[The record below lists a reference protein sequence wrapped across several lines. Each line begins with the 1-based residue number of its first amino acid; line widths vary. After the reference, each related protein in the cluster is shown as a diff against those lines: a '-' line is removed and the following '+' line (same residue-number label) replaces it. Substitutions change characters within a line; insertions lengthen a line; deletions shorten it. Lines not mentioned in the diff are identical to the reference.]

1 MFVYHFGQVATLTP
15 LGPDDADDGFG
26 TGGSDDDDDEP
37 WRRGYVTPRCSP
49 EHEAGP
55 SHKAQRTA
63 EPASPPPLPPSIRPA
78 AEPPP
83 PHMHVTSR
91 TAGRFIF
98 APDPTADSPANASC
112 GWRELHE
119 WLNDEGRRVE
129 EGWVENHYRWIVWK
143 LACQQR
149 RGAAAPH
156 FSAETVLRQLRGRY
170 DGERGRSLTDKSRG
184 RSALKTVLERWPPEM
199 DHRSHMVLCIAAVDP
214 DHNYALELTDGWYS
228 AWAGCDAPLR
238 RQVERGR
245 LRVGQKLRVCFAE
258 WNGEPD
264 PDTPLWGADPATP
277 RLKLRANGTRR
288 AAPDA
293 QLGMQRTR
301 LFRVDIGSLQPD
313 GGCAPLLQ
321 VRVLRVYG
329 PLYLQKR
336 DDADDRGTWF
346 TPRGFDAAQA
356 KREQRQ
362 IERMERRAYAGGGSG
377 DGPGG
382 GDEDDDA
389 AGSPQLRTRCKWVLE
404 VADLPHDARSHRN
417 TFGVDEPD
425 EPRAT
430 VALWGDHPETLV
442 EMGLREGSCCEL
454 HCATLEEKQGQDR
467 THSSSGGRAVALK
480 VKNAGSIVPFQ
491 SAAAM
496 AAGKG
501 RNHVCELPGHLRR
514 AYMPLGGLA
523 SLQGQQHGSKLTGGL
538 LPGPQF
544 DTVGILVCAG
554 VVSDT
559 RWEGRQ
565 QQQLWLADDSNSLL
579 CVVWT
584 FGAAEL
590 ALASKVSI
598 FEPLSVRNARY
609 VTRSR
614 FQPTP
619 GSEHL
624 APDGAIEC
632 HMCEAD
638 VLSAYYPAELCT
650 GNLEGAT
657 HLKEHVARLR
667 EAKAGLGLHLAQL
680 AHIAADIIRGY
691 IQPVTPNQPV
701 SPVQHLPIVVPPP
714 LPLQPRQIYQN
725 APPPWPSAYQPKPPH
740 QQPLPPQP
748 YPPGQQQPCQP
759 QSSHHL
765 PQLQPHQHQPPL
777 QMPAAPQQHPLPQR
791 QQLERER
798 QEGAD
803 SVLQGI
809 VLKFISSQPDGAS
822 VQDAVKHCLS
832 LGAASD
838 ALVVQRVVDQLA
850 SEVQIYCDDKNRMRP
865 L

>member
-1 MFVYHFGQVATLTP
+1 MLVVCPSSSFTAPP
-15 LGPDDADDGFG
+15 LGPDDADDGFD
-26 TGGSDDDDDEP
+26 TGGDDDDDDEP
-37 WRRGYVTPRCSP
+37 WRRGYVTPRGSP
-49 EHEAGP
+49 QLEAGP
-55 SHKAQRTA
+55 SRKSQRTGE
-63 EPASPPPLPPSIRPA
+63 EPALPLPPPPPPPIQSA

-83 PHMHVTSR
+83 PHVHVTSR
-91 TAGRFIF
+91 TASRFTF
-98 APDPTADSPANASC
+98 APDPTAESPANASC

-149 RGAAAPH
+149 RGAAAPR
-156 FSAETVLRQLRGRY
+156 FSAETVLRQLRDRY
-170 DGERGRSLTDKSRG
+170 EAERVDKSRG

-199 DHRSHMVLCIAAVDP
+199 DHKSHMVLCIAAVDP

-238 RQVERGR
+238 RQIERGR
-245 LRVGQKLRVCFAE
+245 LRVGQKLRLCFAE

-264 PDTPLWGADPATP
+264 SDTPLWSADPATP
-277 RLKLRANGTRR
+277 RMKLRANSTRR

-293 QLGMQRTR
+293 QLGMQRAR

-329 PLYLQKR
+329 PLYLQKS

-346 TPRGFDAAQA
+346 TRRGFDAAQA
-356 KREQRQ
+356 KREQRH
-362 IERMERRAYAGGGSG
+362 IERMERRAYDGGGNG
-377 DGPGG
+377 DGSGG
-382 GDEDDDA
+382 GNEDDDQ

-404 VADLPHDARSHRN
+404 VADLPHDVRSRRDAH
-417 TFGVDEPD
+417 GVDEPD

-430 VALWGDHPETLV
+430 VALWGDDPGTLV

-454 HCATLEEKQGQDR
+454 HCALLEERQGHDR

-480 VKNAGSIVPFQ
+480 VKAARNILPFQ
-491 SAAAM
+491 SAAAK

-501 RNHVCELPGHLRR
+501 RNHVCELPGHLQR

-554 VVSDT
+554 EVSAA

-579 CVVWT
+579 CVIWT

-590 ALASKVSI
+590 ALTSKVSI

-614 FQPTP
+614 FQPMP
-619 GSEHL
+619 GAEHL
-624 APDGAIEC
+624 APDGAIDC
-632 HMCEAD
+632 HMCEAE
-638 VLSAYYPAELCT
+638 VLSASYPAELCT
-650 GNLEGAT
+650 GNLDGAT

-691 IQPVTPNQPV
+691 MKPVTANVPA
-701 SPVQHLPIVVPPP
+701 SPLPQHLPIAPPP
-714 LPLQPRQIYQN
+714 QPLQPRQIYQN
-725 APPPWPSAYQPKPPH
+725 TQTVWPPPYQTKPPN

-748 YPPGQQQPCQP
+748 YPPHQQQPCQP
-759 QSSHHL
+759 QSSHLL
-765 PQLQPHQHQPPL
+765 PQMQPHQHQPQPQL
-777 QMPAAPQQHPLPQR
+777 MAAPQHHPLPQR
-791 QQLERER
+791 QQLEIQR

-809 VLKFISSQPDGAS
+809 VLKFISSQSDGAS
-822 VQDAVKHCLS
+822 VQDAVKHCLG

-850 SEVQIYCDDKNRMRP
+850 ADVQIYCDDKNRMRP